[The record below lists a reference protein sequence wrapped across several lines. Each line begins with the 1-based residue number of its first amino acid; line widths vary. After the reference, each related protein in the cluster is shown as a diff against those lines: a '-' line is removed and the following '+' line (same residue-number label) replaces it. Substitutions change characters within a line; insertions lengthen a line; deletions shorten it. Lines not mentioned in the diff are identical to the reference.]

1 MWPPYPG
8 AGQGYWARKSGFS
21 LPVQQQQSSQGYPAP
36 SVQQSR
42 QGDPAPSGLQE
53 QQSPQYPATQFQ
65 GYLQQLVGQQQYYV
79 PKTATQQQKQYLATR
94 AQLEPAVPAPLPTAV
109 PLEDIREQQKLLM
122 QKYQVASNLVEEE
135 EVRSRVHPK
144 LQAGQVLYRYNIQDG
159 SLTPV
164 GP

>member
-8 AGQGYWARKSGFS
+8 AGQGYWARQAGFS
-21 LPVQQQQSSQGYPAP
+21 LPVQQKQSSQGHPAP
-36 SVQQSR
+36 TVQQSR
-42 QGDPAPSGLQE
+42 QGHPAPTGLQE
-53 QQSPQYPATQFQ
+53 QQSTQYSATQFQ

-79 PKTATQQQKQYLATR
+79 PKTATQQQQQYLATR
-94 AQLEPAVPAPLPTAV
+94 GQPAVPAPLPTSM
-109 PLEDIREQQKLLM
+109 PLEDIREQQKRLM

-144 LQAGQVLYRYNIQDG
+144 LLAGQVLYRYNIQDG
-159 SLTPV
+159 SITPV